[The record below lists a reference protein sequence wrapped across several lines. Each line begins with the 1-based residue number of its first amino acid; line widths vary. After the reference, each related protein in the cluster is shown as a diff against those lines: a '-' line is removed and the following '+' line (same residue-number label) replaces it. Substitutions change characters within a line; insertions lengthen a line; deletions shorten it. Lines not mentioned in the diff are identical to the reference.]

1 MSIYFRC
8 GCSPFFRDE
17 EEKEAVVLTTVVVVK
32 AVSKALS
39 ANTRQDLAGN
49 LLLDFFFQLGKC
61 VRAGLKPH
69 NNKNRV
75 QTQRL
80 FLGKTLCGLVLA
92 FLKRVC
98 SRSEQKSATALF
110 FLNSVEA
117 LGLLV
122 DRGFLSVRWPLRQLH
137 AAVEV
142 DDLHPFVVLVN
153 TTVKNLRATFSF
165 LATTDDGAVVVSQAQ
180 QLQSRPGRPSTQ

>member
-1 MSIYFRC
+1 LFS
-8 GCSPFFRDE
+8 FFRDE

-49 LLLDFFFQLGKC
+49 LLLDFFFFQLGKC
-61 VRAGLKPH
+61 VRAWLKPH

-110 FLNSVEA
+110 FLI
-117 LGLLV
+117 LW
-122 DRGFLSVRWPLRQLH
+122 RLSVFLWTVAFCRFGGPSDSYMLLSRW
-137 AAVEV
+137 
-142 DDLHPFVVLVN
+142 
-153 TTVKNLRATFSF
+153 TTSIRL
-165 LATTDDGAVVVSQAQ
+165 LCW
-180 QLQSRPGRPSTQ
+180 STQQ